1 MEEATLQAVKR
12 AMPGH
17 GRARIHEKLLSFL
30 SIEDQSEVEVST
42 DAGATLTLTV
52 FADELVD
59 EGTIRISGEDLKK
72 LNIPDGGVVHVKRK
86 IPFEEQ
92 IRMAA
97 ESAAG
102 QMKEGAQEIGTK
114 ISETAGKIQKSA
126 AETAE
131 HISTKAKELTEKVK
145 EDTKPI
151 GVKVSRAAK
160 SSADAIREKIPI
172 GKLSPEIEK
181 GLSSL
186 SQEEAKKIRTALT
199 GREGV
204 SAAARVKFAA
214 GRSLGNLTIP
224 PEVTLVTVQ
233 RKEHILGLD
242 ADIILKENDIVYLS
256 GPSDAVGFV
265 TRMLE
270 G

>member
-1 MEEATLQAVKR
+1 
-12 AMPGH
+12 
-17 GRARIHEKLLSFL
+17 
-30 SIEDQSEVEVST
+30 
-42 DAGATLTLTV
+42 
-52 FADELVD
+52 
-59 EGTIRISGEDLKK
+59 
-72 LNIPDGGVVHVKRK
+72 
-86 IPFEEQ
+86 EEQ

-102 QMKEGAQEIGTK
+102 QMKEGAQEISTK

-131 HISTKAKELTEKVK
+131 QITTKAKELTEKVK

-151 GVKVSRAAK
+151 GKKVSRAAR
-160 SSADAIREKIPI
+160 SSADAIRDKIPI

-181 GLSSL
+181 GLSVL

-199 GREGV
+199 GKEGV
-204 SAAARVKFAA
+204 SAAVLVKFAA
-214 GRSLGNLTIP
+214 GRSIGNLTIP

-233 RKEHILGLD
+233 RKDQILGLD